1 MNQALLEELRL
12 IRSKFSLRNL
22 INYKDKE
29 KVYACYQ
36 YGISAWSEDGG
47 NTMTYFT
54 NKTVSGIRQSLLE
67 NGPILIE
74 SATSFVDY

>member
-1 MNQALLEELRL
+1 M
-12 IRSKFSLRNL
+12 
-22 INYKDKE
+22 
-29 KVYACYQ
+29 YACYQ